1 MTTFKRR
8 TGQADSLVQSV
19 LVEAVTKS
27 QSKTQISAYGDS
39 LYFVCSLTKNYSQT
53 NRNHLVHTLNVL
65 SKYNSQTHTFQLKGT
80 VYTLYE
86 L

>member
-27 QSKTQISAYGDS
+27 QSKTHGDS
-39 LYFVCSLTKNYSQT
+39 PYFVCSLTKITAKQT
-53 NRNHLVHTLNVL
+53 EINDWDSPYIERAVKIPQSNTPILA
-65 SKYNSQTHTFQLKGT
+65 
-80 VYTLYE
+80 
-86 L
+86 